1 MLHIHGDI
9 YLDEADVEVTMIR
22 AQGSGGQNV
31 NKVSSAIHL
40 RYDIP
45 RSSLPDELKT
55 ALLAANDQR
64 ITKDGVIVL
73 KAQAYRSQEKN
84 REDALQRLAGL
95 IASHA
100 VPAKP
105 RKATRPTRGSQQR
118 RLQRKVLRGEIKKN
132 RGKVTD

>member
-1 MLHIHGDI
+1 MLHIYGDAW
-9 YLDEADVEVTMIR
+9 LNEDDVEFTMIR

-40 RYDIP
+40 RFDIP
-45 RSSLPDELKT
+45 RSSLPDELKA

-64 ITKDGVIVL
+64 ITKEGVVVI

-84 REDALQRLAGL
+84 RDDALQRLVAL

-105 RKATRPTRGSQQR
+105 RKPTKPTRGSQQR
-118 RLQRKVLRGEIKKN
+118 RLQRKVLRGEIKRN
-132 RGKVTD
+132 RGKVMD

>member
-1 MLHIHGDI
+1 MLHIYGDAW
-9 YLDEADVEVTMIR
+9 LNEDDVEFTMIR

-40 RYDIP
+40 RFDIP
-45 RSSLPDELKT
+45 RSSLPDELKA

-64 ITKDGVIVL
+64 ITKEGVVVI

-84 REDALQRLAGL
+84 RDDALQRLVAL

-100 VPAKP
+100 VPTKP
-105 RKATRPTRGSQQR
+105 RKPTKPTRGSQQR
-118 RLQRKVLRGEIKKN
+118 RLQRKVLRGEIKRN
-132 RGKVTD
+132 RGRVTD

>member
-1 MLHIHGDI
+1 MLHIYGDAW
-9 YLDEADVEVTMIR
+9 LNEDDVEFTMIR

-40 RYDIP
+40 RFDIP
-45 RSSLPDELKT
+45 RSSLPDELKA

-64 ITKDGVIVL
+64 ITKEGVVVI

-84 REDALQRLAGL
+84 RDDALQRLVSL

-105 RKATRPTRGSQQR
+105 RKPTKPTRGSQQR
-118 RLQRKVLRGEIKKN
+118 RLQRKVLRGEIKRN
-132 RGKVTD
+132 RGRVTD

>member
-1 MLHIHGDI
+1 MLHIYGNAW
-9 YLDEADVEVTMIR
+9 LDEDDVEFTMIR

-40 RYDIP
+40 RFDIP
-45 RSSLPDELKT
+45 RSSLPDELKA

-64 ITKDGVIVL
+64 ITKEGVVVI
-73 KAQAYRSQEKN
+73 KAQAYRSQDKN
-84 REDALQRLAGL
+84 RDDALQRLVGL

-105 RKATRPTRGSQQR
+105 RKPTKPTRGSQQR
-118 RLQRKVLRGEIKKN
+118 RLQRKVLRGEIKRN

>member
-1 MLHIHGDI
+1 MLHIYGDAW
-9 YLDEADVEVTMIR
+9 LNEDDVEFTMIR

-40 RYDIP
+40 RFDIP
-45 RSSLPDELKT
+45 RSSLPDELKA

-64 ITKDGVIVL
+64 ITKEGVVVI
-73 KAQAYRSQEKN
+73 KAQAYRSQDKN
-84 REDALQRLAGL
+84 REDALQRLVGL

-105 RKATRPTRGSQQR
+105 RKPTKPTRGSQQR
-118 RLQRKVLRGEIKKN
+118 RLQRKVLRGEIKRN